1 MRLQAVGPP
10 CKRPWPAGAAR
21 PDCRGG
27 RRTCSGAATVVIHVL
42 AEQATLD
49 GTSDHP
55 GYLPGFGI
63 LPAESVRDLAA
74 VGRTVKPLT
83 VPTRINGAG
92 ISAVAR
98 R

>member
-1 MRLQAVGPP
+1 M
-10 CKRPWPAGAAR
+10 
-21 PDCRGG
+21 
-27 RRTCSGAATVVIHVL
+27 VIHVL

-74 VGRTVKPLT
+74 TATLKPLRCRPAHT
-83 VPTRINGAG
+83 GSGVSAQREDAG
-92 ISAVAR
+92 VHPVA
-98 R
+98 

>member
-1 MRLQAVGPP
+1 M
-10 CKRPWPAGAAR
+10 
-21 PDCRGG
+21 
-27 RRTCSGAATVVIHVL
+27 VIHVL

-74 VGRTVKPLT
+74 TATLKPLE
-83 VPTRINGAG
+83 VPTGATPDPG
-92 ISAVAR
+92 IGPAR
-98 R
+98 RHWSSFGGVI